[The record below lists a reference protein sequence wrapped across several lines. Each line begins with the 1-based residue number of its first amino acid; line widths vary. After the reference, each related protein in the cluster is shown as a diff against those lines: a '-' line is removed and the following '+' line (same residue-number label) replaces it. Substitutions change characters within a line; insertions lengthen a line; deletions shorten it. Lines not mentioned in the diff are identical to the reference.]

1 MLRKIV
7 TSIILILLIA
17 LIGQYYNIHQGSII
31 ILTQQS
37 KITINLAMGI
47 VLSIVG
53 FVVLYYCLRFLAF
66 LRTSPSNWRKYRQ
79 QKSLVKHQENINK
92 ALLHLLQDEHS
103 QAEVLFKQNYLS
115 QSDQHSVDLLMAV
128 YTELKD
134 QQIPQAQN
142 DLSDLRSTDTTIRA
156 AANFLQIRIYQEKN
170 QPKSAINTIKQDKYY
185 LKKRQLLERLCQCL
199 LDSKQYHELIALL
212 NQRMA
217 LSYDEK
223 KIWTLRAHQAILDG
237 FLCKNQT
244 TEALAHLKQL
254 TSQLLREPAII
265 SRHIHTLILQNNYAD
280 AEKLVEKH
288 FTSLITSP
296 DYQAIIHLI
305 NVVNKKDFI
314 SKIEQWIENILNQPT
329 VNKQYAYQC
338 HAHIMVNKQ
347 LFEKAI
353 ADNLALINLNLSTK
367 QSIDARI
374 NIHQLEK
381 KIKPHSKT

>member
-1 MLRKIV
+1 M
-7 TSIILILLIA
+7 
-17 LIGQYYNIHQGSII
+17 
-31 ILTQQS
+31 
-37 KITINLAMGI
+37 
-47 VLSIVG
+47 
-53 FVVLYYCLRFLAF
+53 
-66 LRTSPSNWRKYRQ
+66 
-79 QKSLVKHQENINK
+79 KHQENINK

-265 SRHIHTLILQNNYAD
+265 SRHIHTNLTKQLCRCRKAGRKTFY
-280 AEKLVEKH
+280 K
-288 FTSLITSP
+288 F
-296 DYQAIIHLI
+296 DYEPRLPSNHP
-305 NVVNKKDFI
+305 
-314 SKIEQWIENILNQPT
+314 LNQRCEQ
-329 VNKQYAYQC
+329 KRLYQ
-338 HAHIMVNKQ
+338 
-347 LFEKAI
+347 
-353 ADNLALINLNLSTK
+353 
-367 QSIDARI
+367 
-374 NIHQLEK
+374 
-381 KIKPHSKT
+381 